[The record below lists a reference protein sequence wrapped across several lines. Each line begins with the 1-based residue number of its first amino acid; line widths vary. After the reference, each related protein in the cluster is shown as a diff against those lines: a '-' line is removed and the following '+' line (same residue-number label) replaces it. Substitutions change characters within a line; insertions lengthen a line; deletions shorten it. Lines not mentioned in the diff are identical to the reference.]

1 MYGLTNAMLGLGMGF
16 GWAGIP
22 GRDCGLVP
30 ANQEKTDP
38 ADPLKTCQGWTCPD
52 MSKDAAANQIQTNVT
67 AACLANQACWR

>member
-38 ADPLKTCQGWTCPD
+38 ADPLKTCPGLSGLALTCPK
-52 MSKDAAANQIQTNVT
+52 MLQQIKFK
-67 AACLANQACWR
+67 LM